1 MVDLVMKYIG
11 TSSGKCL
18 DLFCG
23 IGTFSYPLSL
33 NIKNKITAVDSS
45 KEALEAFNNTVKSA
59 VIPNISVVCKNLF
72 KYPLSGDELKGYDI
86 VVFDPPRAGAGAQVK
101 EIAKLE
107 ENERPQK
114 IVAVSCNPETFV
126 TDANILLDCG
136 YIIKEITIVDQ
147 FIYSPHAE
155 VVALF
160 EK

>member
-1 MVDLVMKYIG
+1 M
-11 TSSGKCL
+11 

-45 KEALEAFNNTVKSA
+45 KEALGAFNDTVKSA

-86 VVFDPPRAGAGAQVK
+86 VVFDPPRAGAGAQMK

-107 ENERPQK
+107 ENTRPQK

-136 YIIKEITIVDQ
+136 YNIKEITIVDQ